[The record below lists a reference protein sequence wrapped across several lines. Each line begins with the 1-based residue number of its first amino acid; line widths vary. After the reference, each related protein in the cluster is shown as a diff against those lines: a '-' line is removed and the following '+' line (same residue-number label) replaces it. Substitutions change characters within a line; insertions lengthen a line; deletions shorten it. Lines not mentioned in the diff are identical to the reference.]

1 MDKLKIYP
9 FQYKMHVK
17 KVLQDGSLFD
27 AAVLDLDTSTILAK
41 FQNAIKTQASL
52 SLGIG
57 YSTSASA
64 PHTLL
69 NGFKNL
75 IAVSAETGYE
85 FDQATAF
92 LNAAKNAPAAGPA
105 TGGAPAAEAPKEEE
119 AKKDEP
125 EDVDMGGLFGDD
137 DEY

>member
-1 MDKLKIYP
+1 
-9 FQYKMHVK
+9 MHVK

-27 AAVLDLDTSTILAK
+27 AAVLDLDTNTILAK

-92 LNAAKNAPAAGPA
+92 LNAAKSAPASGPAAG
-105 TGGAPAAEAPKEEE
+105 GSAAAAAPKEEE
-119 AKKDEP
+119 KPKEEP